1 MDRNIFQ
8 AVKDAARNIGNAYYS
23 EDSNQVTATLA
34 EAIAE
39 HLKCWLGGDRAID
52 ILTNL
57 ATALQEQADE
67 I

>member
-34 EAIAE
+34 RCIAE
-39 HLKCWLGGDRAID
+39 SLRCIKGKKAQD
-52 ILTNL
+52 ILANL
-57 ATALQEQADE
+57 AAALNSERNE
-67 I
+67 L